1 MTIRAKFTVQFN
13 RINSSSNVA
22 DVVLTPVTSNPPNQE
37 NLAFWEATPAG
48 QISLQITNPKASA
61 QFEVGADYYVDFTP
75 VTPREPDTAIWK
87 Q

>member
-13 RINSSSNVA
+13 RINSSTQVA
-22 DVVLTPVTSNPPNQE
+22 DVVMSPVLATTEE

-48 QISLQITNPKASA
+48 QISLQITNPKAA
-61 QFEVGADYYVDFTP
+61 AEFEVGADIYVDFTRA
-75 VTPREPDTAIWK
+75 TPREPDTAIWK